1 MGVTNLWQILS
12 PIQQHKP
19 LSSLKGQTVAIDLS
33 IWVCE
38 NQCVKQMQGV
48 VTRPYLRNL
57 YFRISC
63 LLQLGINL
71 IFAVEGEAPDLKHE
85 TMSRRQE
92 VQYPGKRKG
101 PPNKK
106 KSRSHFNA
114 KLRECCEMLDYLG
127 VPYIQSKG
135 EAEALCG
142 LLNAAGIVDG
152 CITND
157 GDVFL
162 YGAKTVFRNFS
173 VTSKDP
179 QVEIYRVHDIEQK
192 LDLNREKM
200 VALALLVGCDY
211 VPKGVPG
218 VGIEK
223 ASKLLAGYNDVSPL
237 RRFKSWKRMS
247 DAECLDAIEVQIK
260 KKAAL
265 VSDFPQKKI
274 IDEFMIPKDCLPS
287 RGFKWARPKLV
298 QLQTFS
304 LNKLEWPEEYT
315 QDKVLPLITLW
326 DMTDIAKGELHG
338 HLVPYRIVKA
348 RVRHGIPSVEVEWH
362 KQADDKICQT
372 DYYVTIEERELFSQ
386 CFGHVV
392 EEFEMEAAKKKSKSK
407 GRKKK
412 TQDVDM
418 ETEQTD
424 VDVLTDKLD
433 SLQLKPLETRKITPE
448 VQVSSKVDNLQLKP
462 IATGKITVMT
472 DLLSNELCK
481 GEEEHFRDLETS
493 VALKSEDKSSSSLED
508 TSEIEVSYAEE
519 NLSLRSRLTRKA
531 SSSIDLKSECD
542 FKLKNLHSDH
552 KQITG
557 FVDSKNEI
565 KNELSSPAISHLDSN
580 IEVKDQISE
589 HVVQSKFNHLK
600 ENCLSCIPDTNV
612 KSAVKFIDLSVLTPE
627 KEKDCARASL
637 RCQPDFEDNSM
648 KIYDVS
654 DFSHIGRLNF
664 ELNTPNMSRLKNL
677 SPSLYQTLLESTPT
691 SSCKLRKAA
700 LLKSILN
707 SPLQVERI
715 LNKVGN
721 RKDFLSPLSGHM
733 GGLSSAEKSLNIS
746 KFSINGSMS
755 ELGNFQIE
763 SSLLKSI
770 IASGGSITTS
780 PCFEEPQNNQT
791 PLKKVHKD
799 HGISNSNIH
808 TPAEKN
814 IVSKLAFDEN
824 SPLIPFQG
832 KLSSQPV
839 LKGTSKMCPSDLESP
854 CSHREN
860 NAVIDL
866 TCDTP
871 EYGKCR
877 TVLDLNESCND
888 FQSKNNSNAVEYIE
902 DLPDASIN
910 LKPIISAVS
919 MEGNNKK
926 IVKRECNT
934 TIKDL
939 CENSI
944 TKSNLS
950 DTVISSNFEHE
961 VCDRMGKESR
971 IDIEFGIHSVNQP
984 MDNIDKAVVSTFELY
999 TAGQE
1004 ENEYNL
1010 SSAFLDDNFD
1020 ATANTLKRGIEDST
1034 KSCDCS
1040 LSEQE
1045 KKNTIDIHTEI
1056 NHNEIKLGTKIDLT
1070 FEEKSPVSLADRLR
1084 RKLNVT
1090 SMKGVLQEVTGN

>member
-1 MGVTNLWQILS
+1 
-12 PIQQHKP
+12 
-19 LSSLKGQTVAIDLS
+19 
-33 IWVCE
+33 
-38 NQCVKQMQGV
+38 
-48 VTRPYLRNL
+48 
-57 YFRISC
+57 
-63 LLQLGINL
+63 
-71 IFAVEGEAPDLKHE
+71 
-85 TMSRRQE
+85 
-92 VQYPGKRKG
+92 
-101 PPNKK
+101 
-106 KSRSHFNA
+106 
-114 KLRECCEMLDYLG
+114 
-127 VPYIQSKG
+127 
-135 EAEALCG
+135 
-142 LLNAAGIVDG
+142 
-152 CITND
+152 
-157 GDVFL
+157 
-162 YGAKTVFRNFS
+162 
-173 VTSKDP
+173 
-179 QVEIYRVHDIEQK
+179 
-192 LDLNREKM
+192 
-200 VALALLVGCDY
+200 
-211 VPKGVPG
+211 
-218 VGIEK
+218 
-223 ASKLLAGYNDVSPL
+223 
-237 RRFKSWKRMS
+237 
-247 DAECLDAIEVQIK
+247 
-260 KKAAL
+260 
-265 VSDFPQKKI
+265 
-274 IDEFMIPKDCLPS
+274 
-287 RGFKWARPKLV
+287 
-298 QLQTFS
+298 
-304 LNKLEWPEEYT
+304 
-315 QDKVLPLITLW
+315 
-326 DMTDIAKGELHG
+326 
-338 HLVPYRIVKA
+338 
-348 RVRHGIPSVEVEWH
+348 
-362 KQADDKICQT
+362 
-372 DYYVTIEERELFSQ
+372 
-386 CFGHVV
+386 
-392 EEFEMEAAKKKSKSK
+392 
-407 GRKKK
+407 
-412 TQDVDM
+412 M

-433 SLQLKPLETRKITPE
+433 SLQLKPLETRKITPDE
-448 VQVSSKVDNLQLKP
+448 QVSSNVNNLQLKP

-508 TSEIEVSYAEE
+508 MSEIEVSYAEE

-552 KQITG
+552 KQITD

-580 IEVKDQISE
+580 IEVEKQISE

-627 KEKDCARASL
+627 KEKDCTRVSA

-664 ELNTPNMSRLKNL
+664 DLNTPNMSRLKNL

-691 SSCKLRKAA
+691 SSSKLRKAA

-715 LNKVGN
+715 LSKVGN
-721 RKDFLSPLSGHM
+721 KNNFVSPLSGHM
-733 GGLSSAEKSLNIS
+733 SGLPSAEKSLNIS

-780 PCFEEPQNNQT
+780 PRFEQT
-791 PLKKVHKD
+791 KNYQSPLMKIHNMHKD
-799 HGISNSNIH
+799 HGIANSNIH

-824 SPLIPFQG
+824 SPLIPFQR

-860 NAVIDL
+860 SPIIDL

-871 EYGKCR
+871 EYDKCR
-877 TVLDLNESCND
+877 TVLDLNESCPD
-888 FQSKNNSNAVEYIE
+888 IESKQSSGAVKCIH

-910 LKPIISAVS
+910 LKPIITAVS
-919 MEGNNKK
+919 MEGNKEK
-926 IVKRECNT
+926 SVKRECNT

-939 CENSI
+939 CESLI
-944 TKSNLS
+944 TKSNLF

-961 VCDRMGKESR
+961 VCDRMGKESDR

-984 MDNIDKAVVSTFELY
+984 MENLDKTDNSTFKLS
-999 TAGQE
+999 TPGRE
-1004 ENEYNL
+1004 EKDYNF
-1010 SSAFLDDNFD
+1010 SSSFLDDNFD
-1020 ATANTLKRGIEDST
+1020 ATANTLNCGIEDST
-1034 KSCDCS
+1034 KTFDCS

-1045 KKNTIDIHTEI
+1045 KENTIDIHTEI
-1056 NHNEIKLGTKIDLT
+1056 NHNVMKLGTKLNLE

>member
-71 IFAVEGEAPDLKHE
+71 IFAVEGEAPDLKQE

-101 PPNKK
+101 PPNRK

-127 VPYIQSKG
+127 VPYIQSRG

-173 VTSKDP
+173 ITSKDP
-179 QVEIYRVHDIEQK
+179 QVEIYSICDIEQK

-223 ASKLLAGYNDVSPL
+223 ASKLLAGYKDISPL
-237 RRFKSWKRMS
+237 RRFKSWKRLS

-260 KKAAL
+260 RKAAL
-265 VSDFPQKKI
+265 VSDFPQKRI
-274 IDEFMIPKDCLPS
+274 IDEFMIPKDHLPS
-287 RGFKWARPKLV
+287 RHFKWNRPKLV
-298 QLQTFS
+298 LLQTFS
-304 LNKLEWPEEYT
+304 LCKLEWPEEYT
-315 QDKVLPLITLW
+315 QDKLLPLITLW
-326 DMTDIAKGELHG
+326 DMTDISKGGQHG

-362 KQADDKICQT
+362 KQADDHICQT
-372 DYYVTIEERELFSQ
+372 DYYVTIEDRELFSQ
-386 CFGHVV
+386 CFHQLI
-392 EEFEMEAAKKKSKSK
+392 EEFEIEAAKKKSKSK

-412 TQDVDM
+412 VQDAENVDM
-418 ETEQTD
+418 QREQTD

-448 VQVSSKVDNLQLKP
+448 EHISSKRNNLQLKSMT
-462 IATGKITVMT
+462 TGKITGIGDV
-472 DLLSNELCK
+472 LSNEPCE
-481 GEEEHFRDLETS
+481 GEEENLTGLETS
-493 VALKSEDKSSSSLED
+493 VALKFEDKSSSSFED

-519 NLSLRSRLTRKA
+519 NLSLRSRLTRKTSA
-531 SSSIDLKSECD
+531 SIDLKSECD
-542 FKLKNLHSDH
+542 FNLKNLHSDQ
-552 KQITG
+552 KQITD
-557 FVDSKNEI
+557 FVDSENESEI
-565 KNELSSPAISHLDSN
+565 DLSSPAISHLNPN
-580 IEVKDQISE
+580 IEVKDQISDCDVE
-589 HVVQSKFNHLK
+589 SKFNYQK
-600 ENCLSCIPDTNV
+600 ENCLSCTPDTNV

-627 KEKDCARASL
+627 KEKDCKRVSA
-637 RCQPDFEDNSM
+637 RCQPDLVEDSSM

-691 SSCKLRKAA
+691 SSSKLRKAA

-715 LNKVGN
+715 LNKVGSKN
-721 RKDFLSPLSGHM
+721 DFLSPLSGHM
-733 GGLSSAEKSLNIS
+733 GGVSSAEKSLNIS

-755 ELGNFQIE
+755 DLGNFQIE

-780 PCFEEPQNNQT
+780 PHFEQPKNDQT
-791 PLKKVHKD
+791 PLMKVQKD
-799 HGISNSNIH
+799 HGIENSNIH

-832 KLSSQPV
+832 NLFQHV
-839 LKGTSKMCPSDLESP
+839 LKGTSKMCKSDFESP
-854 CSHREN
+854 CNHMGNS
-860 NAVIDL
+860 AVIDL
-866 TCDTP
+866 TCETP
-871 EYGKCR
+871 KYGKCR
-877 TVLDLNESCND
+877 TVLDLDESCYD
-888 FQSKNNSNAVEYIE
+888 IKSKKSSSAVEYIP

-919 MEGNNKK
+919 VERNKENF
-926 IVKRECNT
+926 VKRECNA

-944 TKSNLS
+944 TKLNPS
-950 DTVISSNFEHE
+950 DNVYFSDFELE
-961 VCDRMGKESR
+961 ACDQRGKESGR
-971 IDIEFGIHSVNQP
+971 IDSEFGINYINLP
-984 MDNIDKAVVSTFELY
+984 NMDNMDKALDSTYELS
-999 TAGQE
+999 TPSRE
-1004 ENEYNL
+1004 EKDCNF
-1010 SSAFLDDNFD
+1010 SSAFLVD
-1020 ATANTLKRGIEDST
+1020 KDSS
-1034 KSCDCS
+1034 KIFDCS
-1040 LSEQE
+1040 PSLQE
-1045 KKNTIDIHTEI
+1045 KENTIDVHTEI
-1056 NHNEIKLGTKIDLT
+1056 NHNVMKLGTKLDLT